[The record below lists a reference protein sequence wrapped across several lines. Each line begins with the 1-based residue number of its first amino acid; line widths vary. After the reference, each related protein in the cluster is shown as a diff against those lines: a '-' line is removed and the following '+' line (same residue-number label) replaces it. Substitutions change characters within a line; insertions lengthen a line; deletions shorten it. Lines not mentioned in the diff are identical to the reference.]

1 MGIIIGKRLAGAL
14 MLAAGL
20 LAAPAAGQAQDKPQG
35 LPVEAV
41 PVRVQPMTD
50 ELLVVGSL
58 LANESTVI
66 RPEIAG
72 RVEEISFEEGGRAEK
87 GQLLVKLDDDSR
99 AAELKRA
106 EANLSLSQRNFNRAE
121 ELYRRQNL
129 PVSSRD
135 EALAKL
141 RADEAALEL
150 ARVNMEKTEL
160 RAPFSGLLGLRQA
173 SVGDYLRAGDAI
185 VNLEDVDPI
194 KVDFRVPEV
203 FAHRLKTGQPI
214 RMKVDAVPG
223 QAFDGTVYAI
233 DPQVDVQGRSVMLR
247 ARVPNTDGP
256 LRPGMFARVTLV
268 LDERPNALV
277 VPEEALIPQG
287 TSQAVYK
294 VVDGMVEAQ
303 PVTIGQRRKGIV
315 EVTEGLSEGDTV
327 ITAGQIKVRPGQP
340 VTVMPVGGSGGSGGP
355 GGAGEGQGDPQAASA
370 AGAEG

>member
-1 MGIIIGKRLAGAL
+1 MRNVIGKSLAASVV
-14 MLAAGL
+14 LAAGL
-20 LAAPAAGQAQDKPQG
+20 LTLPATGQAQEKSQG

-41 PVRVQPMTD
+41 PVRVHAMTD

-72 RVEEISFEEGGRAEK
+72 RVEAISFEEGGRAEA
-87 GQLLVKLDDDSR
+87 GDLLVKLDDDSR
-99 AAELKRA
+99 AAELKKA
-106 EANLSLSQRNFNRAE
+106 EANLNLSRRNFDRAD

-160 RAPFSGLLGLRQA
+160 TAPFTGLLGLRQV
-173 SVGDYLRAGDAI
+173 SVGDYIGAGDPI

-203 FAHRLKTGQPI
+203 FAHRLRAGQSI
-214 RMKVDAVPG
+214 RMGVDAVPG
-223 QAFDGTVYAI
+223 QVFEGAVYAI
-233 DPQVDVQGRSVMLR
+233 DPQVDVQGRSVLLR
-247 ARVPNTDGP
+247 ARVPNEDGP

-287 TSQAVYK
+287 TDQMVYK

-303 PVTIGQRRKGIV
+303 LVSIGQRRKGIV
-315 EVTEGLSEGDTV
+315 EITDGLAEGDMV
-327 ITAGQIKVRPGQP
+327 ITGGQIKVQPGQP
-340 VTVMPVGGSGGSGGP
+340 VTVMPQAAPDP
-355 GGAGEGQGDPQAASA
+355 GAASA
-370 AGAEG
+370 AEG

>member
-1 MGIIIGKRLAGAL
+1 MGKRLAASVV
-14 MLAAGL
+14 LAAGL
-20 LAAPAAGQAQDKPQG
+20 VMAASAPAMAQDKPQG

-41 PVRVQPMTD
+41 PVRTQAMSD

-72 RVEEISFEEGGRAEK
+72 RVEEISFEEGGSAQK

-106 EANLSLSQRNFNRAE
+106 EANLNLSRRNFNRAE

-150 ARVNMEKTEL
+150 AQVNMDKTTL
-160 RAPFSGLLGLRQA
+160 LAPFTGLLGLRQV
-173 SVGDYLRAGDAI
+173 SVGDYIGAGDPI
-185 VNLEDVDPI
+185 VSLEDVDPI

-203 FAHRLKTGQPI
+203 FAHRLKTGQAI
-214 RMKVDAVPG
+214 RMTVDAVPG
-223 QAFDGTVYAI
+223 ETFEGTVYAI
-233 DPQVDVQGRSVMLR
+233 DPQIDVQGRSVLLR
-247 ARVPNTDGP
+247 ARVPNEDGP

-287 TSQAVYK
+287 TSQMVFK

-303 PVTIGQRRKGIV
+303 PVTIGQRRKGTV

-340 VTVMPVGGSGGSGGP
+340 VTVLPAGGP
-355 GGAGEGQGDPQAASA
+355 GEEGKAGSDPQAASA
-370 AGAEG
+370 AGG

>member
-1 MGIIIGKRLAGAL
+1 MGNIIGKRLAGAL

-20 LAAPAAGQAQDKPQG
+20 LAAPTAGQAQDKPQG

-72 RVEEISFEEGGRAEK
+72 RVEEISFDEGGRAEK

-160 RAPFSGLLGLRQA
+160 RAPFSGLLGLRQV
-173 SVGDYLRAGDAI
+173 SVGDYVRAGDAI

-203 FAHRLKTGQPI
+203 FAHRLETGQSI
-214 RMKVDAVPG
+214 RMRVDAVPG
-223 QAFDGTVYAI
+223 ETFEGTVYAI
-233 DPQVDVQGRSVMLR
+233 DPQVDVQGRSVLLR
-247 ARVPNTDGP
+247 ARVPNMDGP

-287 TSQAVYK
+287 TSQMVYK

-315 EVTEGLSEGDTV
+315 EVTGGLSEGDTV

-340 VTVMPVGGSGGSGGP
+340 VTVMPAGGP
-355 GGAGEGQGDPQAASA
+355 GAEGKAGGDPQAASA